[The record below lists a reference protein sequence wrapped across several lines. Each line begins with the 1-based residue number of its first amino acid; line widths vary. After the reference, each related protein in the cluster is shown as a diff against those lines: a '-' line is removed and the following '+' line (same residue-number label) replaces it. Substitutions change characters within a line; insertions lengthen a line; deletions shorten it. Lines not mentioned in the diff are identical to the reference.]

1 MSTSKPAS
9 AAIEEMHA
17 CNSSSELLPKR
28 VRNRNSSC
36 ATELSV
42 LTNELLAKDLYAS
55 NARLKIQFYF
65 LLFVNIALMA
75 TVGGLVYAHFLS
87 KVDSSDQ
94 TPSKGIIQTKEGES
108 SPKGGETE
116 KLYRAE
122 VSPGFDGGINCA
134 TLRYKL
140 GAEVSKSRVACTF
153 NDLIDALIK
162 YVRPRE
168 YSEVIHLVGGKPEN
182 ERNEHYEYTISDWR
196 RDNDTNSSVKYH
208 MTNSSIRI
216 PSDGFYFL
224 YCRLSFSSDNG
235 ESKRSSRTTIKHSIR
250 IKPINQRFQKFVT
263 VTTPM
268 TDMIDSSG
276 NSYIQ
281 RVAKF
286 RKGEELKVTV
296 SRAGRLQ
303 YDASDVTGNYFGM
316 FKL

>member
-1 MSTSKPAS
+1 M
-9 AAIEEMHA
+9 
-17 CNSSSELLPKR
+17 NFL
-28 VRNRNSSC
+28 
-36 ATELSV
+36 
-42 LTNELLAKDLYAS
+42 D
-55 NARLKIQFYF
+55 KIYF
-65 LLFVNIALMA
+65 LIF
-75 TVGGLVYAHFLS
+75 
-87 KVDSSDQ
+87 
-94 TPSKGIIQTKEGES
+94 
-108 SPKGGETE
+108 
-116 KLYRAE
+116 
-122 VSPGFDGGINCA
+122 
-134 TLRYKL
+134 
-140 GAEVSKSRVACTF
+140 
-153 NDLIDALIK
+153 
-162 YVRPRE
+162 
-168 YSEVIHLVGGKPEN
+168 SEVIHLVGGKPEN
-182 ERNEHYEYTISDWR
+182 ERNGEVSFFFFLFRLDLHRFTLRCRDLYMYFLFFLEHYEYTISDWK

-286 RKGEELKVTV
+286 REGEELKVTV
-296 SRAGRLQ
+296 SSAGKLQ

>member
-1 MSTSKPAS
+1 M
-9 AAIEEMHA
+9 
-17 CNSSSELLPKR
+17 NFF
-28 VRNRNSSC
+28 
-36 ATELSV
+36 
-42 LTNELLAKDLYAS
+42 D
-55 NARLKIQFYF
+55 KIYF
-65 LLFVNIALMA
+65 LIF
-75 TVGGLVYAHFLS
+75 
-87 KVDSSDQ
+87 
-94 TPSKGIIQTKEGES
+94 
-108 SPKGGETE
+108 
-116 KLYRAE
+116 
-122 VSPGFDGGINCA
+122 
-134 TLRYKL
+134 
-140 GAEVSKSRVACTF
+140 
-153 NDLIDALIK
+153 
-162 YVRPRE
+162 
-168 YSEVIHLVGGKPEN
+168 SEVIHLVGGKPEN
-182 ERNEHYEYTISDWR
+182 ERNGEVSFFFFLFKLDLHRFTLRCRDLHMYFLFLEHYEYTISDWR

-296 SRAGRLQ
+296 SRAGKLQ

>member
-1 MSTSKPAS
+1 M
-9 AAIEEMHA
+9 
-17 CNSSSELLPKR
+17 NFF
-28 VRNRNSSC
+28 
-36 ATELSV
+36 
-42 LTNELLAKDLYAS
+42 D
-55 NARLKIQFYF
+55 KIYF
-65 LLFVNIALMA
+65 LIF
-75 TVGGLVYAHFLS
+75 
-87 KVDSSDQ
+87 
-94 TPSKGIIQTKEGES
+94 
-108 SPKGGETE
+108 
-116 KLYRAE
+116 
-122 VSPGFDGGINCA
+122 
-134 TLRYKL
+134 
-140 GAEVSKSRVACTF
+140 
-153 NDLIDALIK
+153 
-162 YVRPRE
+162 
-168 YSEVIHLVGGKPEN
+168 SEVIHLVGGKPEN
-182 ERNEHYEYTISDWR
+182 ERNGEVSFFFFLFKLDLHRFTLRCRDLYMYFLFFLEHYEYTISDWK

-296 SRAGRLQ
+296 SRAGKLQ

>member
-1 MSTSKPAS
+1 M
-9 AAIEEMHA
+9 E
-17 CNSSSELLPKR
+17 NPKTKGM
-28 VRNRNSSC
+28 VRFRSFFFSLNWIYTGLHFDVETYICIS
-36 ATELSV
+36 
-42 LTNELLAKDLYAS
+42 
-55 NARLKIQFYF
+55 FF
-65 LLFVNIALMA
+65 L
-75 TVGGLVYAHFLS
+75 
-87 KVDSSDQ
+87 
-94 TPSKGIIQTKEGES
+94 
-108 SPKGGETE
+108 
-116 KLYRAE
+116 
-122 VSPGFDGGINCA
+122 
-134 TLRYKL
+134 
-140 GAEVSKSRVACTF
+140 
-153 NDLIDALIK
+153 
-162 YVRPRE
+162 
-168 YSEVIHLVGGKPEN
+168 
-182 ERNEHYEYTISDWR
+182 EHYEYTISDWK

-296 SRAGRLQ
+296 SRAGKLQ

>member
-1 MSTSKPAS
+1 M
-9 AAIEEMHA
+9 
-17 CNSSSELLPKR
+17 NFF
-28 VRNRNSSC
+28 
-36 ATELSV
+36 
-42 LTNELLAKDLYAS
+42 D
-55 NARLKIQFYF
+55 KIYF
-65 LLFVNIALMA
+65 LIF
-75 TVGGLVYAHFLS
+75 
-87 KVDSSDQ
+87 
-94 TPSKGIIQTKEGES
+94 
-108 SPKGGETE
+108 
-116 KLYRAE
+116 
-122 VSPGFDGGINCA
+122 
-134 TLRYKL
+134 
-140 GAEVSKSRVACTF
+140 
-153 NDLIDALIK
+153 
-162 YVRPRE
+162 
-168 YSEVIHLVGGKPEN
+168 SEVIHLVGGKPEN
-182 ERNEHYEYTISDWR
+182 ERNGEVSFFFFLFKLDLHRFTLRCRDLYMYFLFFLEHYEYTISDWR

-296 SRAGRLQ
+296 SRAGKLQ

>member
-1 MSTSKPAS
+1 M
-9 AAIEEMHA
+9 
-17 CNSSSELLPKR
+17 NFF
-28 VRNRNSSC
+28 
-36 ATELSV
+36 
-42 LTNELLAKDLYAS
+42 D
-55 NARLKIQFYF
+55 KIYF
-65 LLFVNIALMA
+65 LIF
-75 TVGGLVYAHFLS
+75 
-87 KVDSSDQ
+87 
-94 TPSKGIIQTKEGES
+94 
-108 SPKGGETE
+108 
-116 KLYRAE
+116 
-122 VSPGFDGGINCA
+122 
-134 TLRYKL
+134 
-140 GAEVSKSRVACTF
+140 
-153 NDLIDALIK
+153 
-162 YVRPRE
+162 
-168 YSEVIHLVGGKPEN
+168 SEVIHLVGGKPEN
-182 ERNEHYEYTISDWR
+182 ERNGEVSFFFFLFKLDLHRFTLRCRDLYMYFLFLEHYEYTISDWK

-296 SRAGRLQ
+296 SRAGKLQ

>member
-1 MSTSKPAS
+1 M
-9 AAIEEMHA
+9 
-17 CNSSSELLPKR
+17 
-28 VRNRNSSC
+28 VRF
-36 ATELSV
+36 LSFFFSLNWFYTGLHFDV
-42 LTNELLAKDLYAS
+42 ETFDKYYLY
-55 NARLKIQFYF
+55 QYF
-65 LLFVNIALMA
+65 L
-75 TVGGLVYAHFLS
+75 FL
-87 KVDSSDQ
+87 
-94 TPSKGIIQTKEGES
+94 
-108 SPKGGETE
+108 
-116 KLYRAE
+116 
-122 VSPGFDGGINCA
+122 
-134 TLRYKL
+134 
-140 GAEVSKSRVACTF
+140 
-153 NDLIDALIK
+153 
-162 YVRPRE
+162 
-168 YSEVIHLVGGKPEN
+168 
-182 ERNEHYEYTISDWR
+182 EHYEYTISDWR

-296 SRAGRLQ
+296 SRAGKLQ

>member
-1 MSTSKPAS
+1 M
-9 AAIEEMHA
+9 E
-17 CNSSSELLPKR
+17 NPKTKGM
-28 VRNRNSSC
+28 VRFRSFFF
-36 ATELSV
+36 LFK
-42 LTNELLAKDLYAS
+42 LDLH
-55 NARLKIQFYF
+55 RFTLRCRDLHMYF
-65 LLFVNIALMA
+65 L
-75 TVGGLVYAHFLS
+75 FL
-87 KVDSSDQ
+87 
-94 TPSKGIIQTKEGES
+94 
-108 SPKGGETE
+108 
-116 KLYRAE
+116 
-122 VSPGFDGGINCA
+122 
-134 TLRYKL
+134 
-140 GAEVSKSRVACTF
+140 
-153 NDLIDALIK
+153 
-162 YVRPRE
+162 
-168 YSEVIHLVGGKPEN
+168 
-182 ERNEHYEYTISDWR
+182 EHYEYTISDWK

-263 VTTPM
+263 VSTPM

-296 SRAGRLQ
+296 SRAGKLQ

>member
-1 MSTSKPAS
+1 M
-9 AAIEEMHA
+9 
-17 CNSSSELLPKR
+17 NFL
-28 VRNRNSSC
+28 
-36 ATELSV
+36 
-42 LTNELLAKDLYAS
+42 D
-55 NARLKIQFYF
+55 KIYF
-65 LLFVNIALMA
+65 LIF
-75 TVGGLVYAHFLS
+75 
-87 KVDSSDQ
+87 
-94 TPSKGIIQTKEGES
+94 
-108 SPKGGETE
+108 
-116 KLYRAE
+116 
-122 VSPGFDGGINCA
+122 
-134 TLRYKL
+134 
-140 GAEVSKSRVACTF
+140 
-153 NDLIDALIK
+153 
-162 YVRPRE
+162 
-168 YSEVIHLVGGKPEN
+168 SEVIHLVGGKPEN
-182 ERNEHYEYTISDWR
+182 ERNGEVSFFFFLFKLDLHRFTLRCRDLYMHFLFLEHYEYTISDWR

-296 SRAGRLQ
+296 SRAGKLQ